1 MDLAV
6 DVTDRRDRATAI
18 YRALLAAIRGGRL
31 AVGDRVPPTRELARD
46 LGVSRT
52 TVAVAYERLV
62 AEGLLA
68 PRVGAGTFVTDLAAP
83 ATPRRPQAPGALRP
97 REGWTFAP
105 VPTSGT
111 QPAPEHDFR
120 VGIPDASLFPFD
132 AWRRLLAAQVRA
144 GAHDPGTYAGPA
156 GLPRLREA
164 IARCVGL
171 SRGVT
176 ATPDDVIVTRGAQ
189 QALDLVARVLVAP
202 GDVVAVEDPG
212 YPQARDVFASHG
224 ARVVPVRVD
233 EEGLVVD
240 EVPPEA
246 RVVYTT
252 PSHQFPSGPRLSKAR
267 RVALLHLA
275 HRCGI
280 AVVEDDYDSE
290 FRFVDGPLD
299 TLHALDTHGRVLYLG
314 TYSKT
319 LLPALR
325 LGYLVVPP
333 SLRAALLAARQLA
346 DGYGDPALEAALA
359 ELIAD
364 GQFAA
369 HVRRARAAYAE
380 RRALLAAELDRVLG
394 DQVRLV
400 PSAAGLHLTATF
412 HDPAVDDQALVRAVR
427 REGVALDALTAYA
440 LRDARRPGLVLG
452 YGALDPASIR
462 PGLAALARSLAA
474 AAPSR

>member
-6 DVTDRRDRATAI
+6 DLTDRRDRATVI

-31 AVGDRVPPTRELARD
+31 AVGDRLPPTRELAKD
-46 LGVSRT
+46 LGVSRA

-62 AEGLLA
+62 AEGFLA
-68 PRVGAGTFVTDLAAP
+68 TRVGAGTFVTDLGAP
-83 ATPRRPQAPGALRP
+83 SPPRRARQGALRP
-97 REGWTFAP
+97 REGWTFTP
-105 VPTSGT
+105 SPTSGT
-111 QPAPEHDFR
+111 QAKPQHDLR

-132 AWRRLLAAQVRA
+132 AWRRLVGAELRV
-144 GAHDPGTYAGPA
+144 GAHDPGTYAAPA

-164 IARCVGL
+164 IARCVGFT
-171 SRGVT
+171 RGVT
-176 ATPDDVIVTRGAQ
+176 ADPDDVIVTRGAQ

-212 YPQARDVFASHG
+212 YPQARDVFAAHG
-224 ARVVPVRVD
+224 ARVVPVPVD

-240 EVPPEA
+240 GVPPVA

-252 PSHQFPSGPRLSKAR
+252 PSHQFPYGPPLSQAR
-267 RVALLHLA
+267 RVALLDLA
-275 HRCGI
+275 HRHGI

-333 SLRAALLAARQLA
+333 SLRDALLAARQLA
-346 DGYGDPALEAALA
+346 DGYGDPAIEAALA
-359 ELIAD
+359 VFISD

-369 HVRRARAAYAE
+369 HVRRARTAYAE
-380 RRALLAAELDRVLG
+380 RRALLRAELARQLG
-394 DQVRLV
+394 DHVRVV

-412 HDPAVDDQALVRAVR
+412 HHPGTDDRALARAALR
-427 REGVALDALTAYA
+427 HGVALDALSAYA
-440 LRDARRPGLVLG
+440 LTADPRPGLVLG
-452 YGALDPASIR
+452 YGALDPASVR
-462 PGLAALARSLAA
+462 PALEVLVRSLD

>member
-1 MDLAV
+1 VDLAV
-6 DVTDRRDRATAI
+6 DLTDRRDRATAI
-18 YRALLAAIRGGRL
+18 YRALLTAIRQGRL
-31 AVGDRVPPTRELARD
+31 TSGDRLPPTRELAKD
-46 LGVSRT
+46 VGVSRT
-52 TVAVAYERLV
+52 TVATAYERLV
-62 AEGLLA
+62 AEGFLES
-68 PRVGAGTFVTDLAAP
+68 RVGAGTFVTDLARP
-83 ATPRRPQAPGALRP
+83 VATPRKQGALRP

-105 VPTSGT
+105 TPTSGT
-111 QPAPEHDFR
+111 QPRPEHDFR

-132 AWRRLLAAQVRA
+132 TWRRLVSAEIRA

-164 IARCVGL
+164 IARCVGF

-176 ATPDDVIVTRGAQ
+176 ATADDVLVTRGAQ

-252 PSHQFPSGPRLSKAR
+252 PSHQFPTGPPLSRAR
-267 RVALLHLA
+267 RTALLDLA
-275 HRCGI
+275 HRHGI

-333 SLRAALLAARQLA
+333 SLRDALLAARQLA
-346 DGYGDPALEAALA
+346 DGYGDPVVEAALA
-359 ELIAD
+359 AFISD
-364 GQFAA
+364 GHFAT
-369 HVRRARAAYAE
+369 HVRRARAVYGE
-380 RRALLAAELDRVLG
+380 RRSLLREELDRLLG
-394 DQVRLV
+394 DHVQVV
-400 PSAAGLHLTATF
+400 PSAAGLHLTARLLDSEI
-412 HDPAVDDQALVRAVR
+412 HDQRLARAAR
-427 REGVALDALTAYA
+427 RQGVALDALATYA
-440 LRDARRPGLVLG
+440 VAGGEPGLVLG
-452 YGALDPASIR
+452 YGAVATASIR
-462 PGLAALARSLAA
+462 PGLEVLARSLDG
-474 AAPSR
+474 APSR

>member
-6 DVTDRRDRATAI
+6 DITGRRDRATAI
-18 YRALLAAIRGGRL
+18 YRALLTAIRSRRL
-31 AVGDRVPPTRELARD
+31 AAGDRLPPTRALAKD

-62 AEGLLA
+62 AEGFLES
-68 PRVGAGTFVTDLAAP
+68 RVGAGTFVTDQEPPPLR
-83 ATPRRPQAPGALRP
+83 PRAHGALRA
-97 REGWTFAP
+97 RAGWTFAP
-105 VPTSGT
+105 TPTSGT
-111 QPAPEHDFR
+111 RPTPRHDFR
-120 VGIPDASLFPFD
+120 VGIPDASIFPFD
-132 AWRRLLAAQVRA
+132 SWRRLVSAEIRV

-164 IARCVGL
+164 IARCVGF

-176 ATPDDVIVTRGAQ
+176 APPDDVIVTRGAQ
-189 QALDLVARVLVAP
+189 QALDLVARVLVSP

-252 PSHQFPSGPRLSKAR
+252 PSHQFPTGPPLSTAR
-267 RVALLHLA
+267 RVALLDLA
-275 HRCGI
+275 HRHGI

-333 SLRAALLAARQLA
+333 SLRDALLAARQLA
-346 DGYGDPALEAALA
+346 DGYGDPAVEAALA
-359 ELIAD
+359 TLLTD
-364 GQFAA
+364 GHFAA
-369 HVRRARAAYAE
+369 HVRRARALYGE
-380 RRALLAAELDRVLG
+380 RRALLREELDRGLG
-394 DQVRLV
+394 DQVRVV
-400 PSAAGLHLTATF
+400 PSAAGLHLTVTCL
-412 HDPAVDDQALVRAVR
+412 DPSVDDARLVRAAR
-427 REGVALDALTAYA
+427 AHGVALDALSAYA
-440 LRDARRPGLVLG
+440 VVQDAPGLVLG

-462 PGLAALARSLAA
+462 PGLAVLARSFA

>member
-6 DVTDRRDRATAI
+6 DITDRRDRATAI
-18 YRALLAAIRGGRL
+18 YRALLAAIRNGRL
-31 AVGDRVPPTRELARD
+31 AAGDRLPPTRELAKD

-52 TVAVAYERLV
+52 TVAVAYERLA
-62 AEGLLA
+62 AEGFLA
-68 PRVGAGTFVTDLAAP
+68 SRVGAGTFVTDREAP
-83 ATPRRPQAPGALRP
+83 RARPRAHGALRA
-97 REGWTFAP
+97 RDGWTFAP
-105 VPTSGT
+105 APTSGS
-111 QPAPEHDFR
+111 QPKPTHDFR
-120 VGIPDASLFPFD
+120 VGIPDASIFPFD
-132 AWRRLLAAQVRA
+132 SWRRLVSAEIRV

-164 IARCVGL
+164 ITRYVGF

-176 ATPDDVIVTRGAQ
+176 AQPDDVIVTRGAQ

-233 EEGLVVD
+233 EQGLVVD
-240 EVPPEA
+240 EVPAEA

-252 PSHQFPSGPRLSKAR
+252 PSHQFPTGPPLSAAR
-267 RVALLHLA
+267 RVALLDLA
-275 HRCGI
+275 HRHGI

-319 LLPALR
+319 LVPALR

-333 SLRAALLAARQLA
+333 SLRDALLAARQLA
-346 DGYGDPALEAALA
+346 DGYGDPAVEAALA
-359 ELIAD
+359 AFLSD
-364 GQFAA
+364 GHFAA
-369 HVRRARAAYAE
+369 HVRRARALYGE
-380 RRALLAAELDRVLG
+380 RRALLREELGRVLG

-400 PSAAGLHLTATF
+400 PSAAGLHLTVTC
-412 HDPAVDDQALVRAVR
+412 HPSVDDAGVVRAAWAH
-427 REGVALDALTAYA
+427 GVALDALSAYA
-440 LRDARRPGLVLG
+440 VAQDGPGLVLG

-462 PGLAALARSLAA
+462 PGLEVLARSLAA
-474 AAPSR
+474 APSR